1 MEKKDKKDNK
11 NNKGSGFDVFD
22 NPEQYDS
29 DKESMLD
36 KFESEQN
43 VDPLPLEDIR
53 EEKIE
58 ERKKSN
64 TKDQS
69 SSEKKYNQDY
79 N

>member
-1 MEKKDKKDNK
+1 MAEKNDKRNY
-11 NNKGSGFDVFD
+11 KGKGFDNFD
-22 NPEQYDS
+22 NPEQYDK
-29 DKESMLD
+29 DKESIFD

-58 ERKKSN
+58 EREKSN

-69 SSEKKYNQDY
+69 SSERKYNQDY

>member
-1 MEKKDKKDNK
+1 MKEKENN
-11 NNKGSGFDVFD
+11 NNKGKGFDNFD
-22 NPEQYDS
+22 NPEQYDK
-29 DKESMLD
+29 DKESIFD
-36 KFESEQN
+36 KYESEQN

-58 ERKKSN
+58 EREKSN

-69 SSEKKYNQDY
+69 STEKKYKQDY

>member
-1 MEKKDKKDNK
+1 MKDNNK
-11 NNKGSGFDVFD
+11 NKGKGFEKFD
-22 NPEQYDS
+22 NPEQYDK
-29 DKESMLD
+29 DKESILD
-36 KFESEQN
+36 KFESEQH
-43 VDPLPLEDIR
+43 VDPLPMEDIR

-69 SSEKKYNQDY
+69 SSEKKYDQDY

>member
-1 MEKKDKKDNK
+1 MVKKDEKT
-11 NNKGSGFDVFD
+11 NKGKGFENFD

-29 DKESMLD
+29 DKENMLD
-36 KFESEQN
+36 KYESEQN

>member
-1 MEKKDKKDNK
+1 MKKNDNEQY
-11 NNKGSGFDVFD
+11 KGRGFENFD
-22 NPEQYDS
+22 NPEQYKK
-29 DKESMLD
+29 DKESILD

-43 VDPLPLEDIR
+43 VDPLPLEDIKEERR
-53 EEKIE
+53 EE
-58 ERKKSN
+58 RDKSN

>member
-1 MEKKDKKDNK
+1 MKYNNK
-11 NNKGSGFDVFD
+11 NDNGKGFENFD
-22 NPEQYDS
+22 NPEQYDK
-29 DKESMLD
+29 DKESILD
-36 KFESEQN
+36 KFESEQH
-43 VDPLPLEDIR
+43 VDPLPMEDIR

-69 SSEKKYNQDY
+69 SSEKKYDQDY